1 MTPSENRPRLIL
13 ELSLIE
19 RSGGASVAEL
29 MQITG
34 VTKRTLF
41 RDLLVLSQGE
51 TPIYHDRSARV
62 YKLLNTSPVHLLT
75 LSLDEAS
82 ALYHCIDGLCR
93 SNQPL
98 RTLLRKTQDKL
109 LDAVAP
115 ELRPEFQSH
124 PQAVDLQLV
133 SLLIP
138 CDPKVYEPV
147 YTAILKRHCL
157 QLRYY
162 AKSQSETRTRKFDP
176 YSITDSGHAW
186 YVIGFCH
193 LEQDLEI
200 LRLDRMSDVTELD
213 ETFELPED
221 FSLESFFDG
230 SWNIEQGRLT
240 HVKLKIAPKAAHLIR
255 AETYH
260 SSQKIEDFPDGSLLF
275 SVTVLDT
282 REISRFILGIGEGIE
297 VLAPLSLRKQIR
309 EQAKKIAE
317 SNR

>member
-1 MTPSENRPRLIL
+1 MSPSKILPRIMR

-19 RSGGASVAEL
+19 RSCGASNAEL
-29 MQITG
+29 MQIGG
-34 VTKRTLF
+34 VTKRTVA
-41 RDLLVLSQGE
+41 RDLKVLSESGN
-51 TPIYHDRSARV
+51 PIYYDTSARA
-62 YKLLNTSPVHLLT
+62 YKLLNKDLVQLLT

-82 ALYHCIDGLCR
+82 ALYHCIDGLCP

-98 RTLLRKTQDKL
+98 RTLLRQTQDKL

-115 ELRPEFQSH
+115 ELRPEFQSR
-124 PQAVDLQLV
+124 PQAVDIQLV
-133 SLLIP
+133 SCLIS

-162 AKSQSETRTRKFDP
+162 AKSQNKTRTHKFDP
-176 YSITDSGHAW
+176 YSITYSGHAW

-213 ETFELPED
+213 EAFELPED

-240 HVKLKIAPKAAHLIR
+240 HVKLKIAPEAAHLIR

-260 SSQKIEDFPDGSLLF
+260 SSQKIEELPDGSLLF
-275 SVTVLDT
+275 SVTVQDT
-282 REISRFILGIGEGIE
+282 REISRFILGFGERIE